1 MADGIW
7 SGTPAGENPQQAGL
21 TRHRIL
27 RVDTGTDLTVAWRDG
42 DSSGLA
48 SLDPNTIPANT
59 HNVVTDRGP
68 EGGPHFV
75 MSKDTPD
82 GSHSY
87 GFEFVLFLEG
97 IIAGQQ
103 AAAGVGGYTV
113 TPWVL
118 IANTQSIR
126 GTFTPVWAAF
136 AAQTGVNVREIYHTF
151 DINATMI
158 RFQIGNL
165 ALDPTANNRSIN
177 IAFAE
182 L

>member
-1 MADGIW
+1 MSDGIW

-27 RVDTGTDLTVAWRDG
+27 RVDVGSDLTTAWNEG

-48 SLDPNTIPANT
+48 GLDPNTIPANT
-59 HNVVTDRGP
+59 HNIITDRGP

-87 GFEFVLFLEG
+87 GFEFVIFLEG
-97 IIAGQQ
+97 ITVPQQ
-103 AAAGVGGYTV
+103 AIADVGGYSIT
-113 TPWVL
+113 TWVL
-118 IANTQSIR
+118 VANTQSIR

-136 AAQTGVNVREIYHTF
+136 ETRTGVNVREVYHTF
-151 DINATMI
+151 DVNATMV
-158 RFQIGNL
+158 RFQVENVAAGDTTQLSVNF
-165 ALDPTANNRSIN
+165 
-177 IAFAE
+177 AFAE